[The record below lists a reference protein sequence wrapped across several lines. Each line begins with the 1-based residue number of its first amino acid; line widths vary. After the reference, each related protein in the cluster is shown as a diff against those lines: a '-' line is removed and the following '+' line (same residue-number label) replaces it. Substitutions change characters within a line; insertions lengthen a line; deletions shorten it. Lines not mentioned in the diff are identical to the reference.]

1 MSELTKEDKKK
12 LIKLLLYEC
21 RIPIVLLTIITLLIY
36 SNLEPNLSFFLP
48 CLISLAAQINLALT
62 LVPLDAKVDKKF
74 KDEMYF
80 QATCKYTYTA
90 IILIFIWDIYCCY
103 SLVSSL
109 L

>member
-1 MSELTKEDKKK
+1 MCELTKEEKKK
-12 LIKLLLYEC
+12 LIRLLLYEC
-21 RIPIVLLTIITLLIY
+21 RIPILLLTIITLLIH
-36 SNLEPNLSFFLP
+36 SDLESNLSFFLP
-48 CLISLAAQINLALT
+48 CLISLVTQIDLALT

-74 KDEMYF
+74 KDEIYF
-80 QATCKYTYTA
+80 QATYKYTYAT